1 MQPLVYN
8 SNVSCRALTQMIS
21 ADMSAVPRM
30 SHDND
35 SDSELEDE
43 EDKDERITRMPL
55 HRYHKTQLTVRTF
68 MG

>member
-1 MQPLVYN
+1 M
-8 SNVSCRALTQMIS
+8 TS
-21 ADMSAVPRM
+21 AYILAVPRM

-55 HRYHKTQLTVRTF
+55 HQFPNSQTDN
-68 MG
+68 

>member
-1 MQPLVYN
+1 
-8 SNVSCRALTQMIS
+8 
-21 ADMSAVPRM
+21 M

-43 EDKDERITRMPL
+43 ENKDERISRMSL
-55 HRYHKTQLTVRTF
+55 DNNEKAELMRRTF

>member
-1 MQPLVYN
+1 
-8 SNVSCRALTQMIS
+8 
-21 ADMSAVPRM
+21 MSAVPRM

-55 HRYHKTQLTVRTF
+55 HRYHQAQTDS
-68 MG
+68 

>member
-1 MQPLVYN
+1 MRPLVYN
-8 SNVSCRALTQMIS
+8 SNVSCRALTQMTS
-21 ADMSAVPRM
+21 AYILAVPRM

-55 HRYHKTQLTVRTF
+55 RLDHQTQTDS
-68 MG
+68 